1 MSNDPGMKVLAVG
14 CGEQLRQARE
24 AAGLTVADVAG
35 RLHMPVQVVATLE
48 AEQWER
54 LGAPVFVRGQL
65 RSYAKLLGV
74 ELDGLLEQARI
85 APVEP
90 PKLVS
95 HTHTPRLRRM
105 AENLGRR
112 AVYVVI
118 TAVLAVPAWYAFQGK
133 FGDSAP
139 NTASLDVV
147 PDPASL
153 TATQPAVAPD
163 EPAARPRPAAER
175 TPYIASIAPVAR
187 PSAEAAP
194 AASAMTLDFRGE
206 SWVEVSAPD
215 GAVIEKALVRAGEK
229 RSYAAGQVGRM
240 VVGNASEVELRLN
253 GGSVDLTTYTRGNNV
268 ARFTVSSDGS
278 VAPVSH

>member
-1 MSNDPGMKVLAVG
+1 MKVLAVG

-35 RLHMPVQVVATLE
+35 RLHMPVQVVAALE

-65 RSYAKLLGV
+65 RSCAKLLGV

-105 AENLGRR
+105 AESLGRR

-133 FGDSAP
+133 FGDSVP

-147 PDPASL
+147 PDAVSPA
-153 TATQPAVAPD
+153 ATQPAAASD
-163 EPAARPRPAAER
+163 EVARPRPAAER

-187 PSAEAAP
+187 QSAVATP
-194 AASAMTLDFRGE
+194 AASAMTLDFKGE
-206 SWVEVSAPD
+206 SWVEVFAPD

-229 RSYAAGQVGRM
+229 RSYDAGQVGHM
-240 VVGNASEVELRLN
+240 VVGNASEVEMRRD
-253 GGSVDLTTYTRGNNV
+253 GDSVDLTTYTRGNNV

>member
-1 MSNDPGMKVLAVG
+1 MSNDPGMKALVAG
-14 CGEQLRQARE
+14 CGEQLRQVRE
-24 AAGLTVADVAG
+24 TAGLTVADVAA
-35 RLHMPVQVVATLE
+35 RLHMPVQVVVALE
-48 AEQWER
+48 AEQWGR

-74 ELDGLLEQARI
+74 DLGGLLEQAGI

-118 TAVLAVPAWYAFQGK
+118 TAVLAVPVWYAFQGK
-133 FGDSAP
+133 FSGAETT
-139 NTASLDVV
+139 TASLDELPEAAVAATV
-147 PDPASL
+147 PATSDEL
-153 TATQPAVAPD
+153 TA
-163 EPAARPRPAAER
+163 RPAAER
-175 TPYIASIAPVAR
+175 APYIASIAPVAR
-187 PSAEAAP
+187 PSAESAP
-194 AASAMTLDFRGE
+194 AEAMTLDFRGD

-215 GAVIEKALVRAGEK
+215 GGIIEKALIRAGER

-240 VVGNASEVELRLN
+240 VVGNASEVDLRQK
-253 GGSVDLTTYTRGNNV
+253 GGGVDLSAYTRGNNV

-278 VAPVSH
+278 VAPVSY

>member
-1 MSNDPGMKVLAVG
+1 MSNDPGMKAVAAG
-14 CGEQLRQARE
+14 CGEQLRRARE
-24 AAGLTVADVAG
+24 TAGLTVADVAA
-35 RLHMPVQVVATLE
+35 RLRMPAQVVAALE

-74 ELDGLLEQARI
+74 DLGSLLEQARI

-105 AENLGRR
+105 AENFGRR

-118 TAVLAVPAWYAFQGK
+118 TAVLAVPVWYAFQGK
-133 FGDSAP
+133 FSGAGTT
-139 NTASLDVV
+139 TASLDEL
-147 PDPASL
+147 PEA
-153 TATQPAVAPD
+153 AVAATASATPD
-163 EPAARPRPAAER
+163 EPAARPAAER
-175 TPYIASIAPVAR
+175 APYIASIAPVAR
-187 PSAEAAP
+187 PSAESAP
-194 AASAMTLDFRGE
+194 AEAMTLDFRGD

-215 GAVIEKALVRAGEK
+215 GSIIEKALIRAGEK
-229 RSYAAGQVGRM
+229 RGYAAGQVGRM
-240 VVGNASEVELRLN
+240 VVGNASEVDLRQK
-253 GGSVDLTTYTRGNNV
+253 GGSVDLNAYTRGNNV